1 MEGFDPKTSFGHEVS
16 KRYDT
21 RPRGDEEETVAFL
34 AKLADG
40 GDALELAVGTG
51 RIALPLSQAGL
62 RVDGIEL
69 SPDMVDRM
77 REKPGGNAI
86 EVTIGDMSRASTGHR
101 YRLVYLVY
109 NTIGN
114 LLTQDDQVACF
125 QNAARHLDPGGV
137 FALECRI
144 PTAPARP
151 GHQFVDAEEISAD
164 NVVLGVCHYDPVTQ
178 ILDNNHVRIG
188 AAASC
193 SHRSASA
200 WPTRPNSTSWPA
212 SPGSGCARDGADGT
226 ANPSPPPAGATSA
239 FTSEHPAGNRAWK
252 RTRAHALQN
261 STYQQHQIVPRALP
275 VRDLPARS
283 PSAAI
288 AGHARSHGSGSYQ
301 VDAHDPVAGGRDSAA
316 AARVHDRLR
325 TPAERVTAGSSCR
338 AGGGHRMVRAA
349 GRRFCGTR
357 RRFRRSRRPA
367 RWRPRRAVARG

>member
-1 MEGFDPKTSFGHEVS
+1 MEGFNPKNSFGYEVS

-21 RPRGDEEETVAFL
+21 HPRGDEEETAAFL
-34 AKLADG
+34 AKLAG
-40 GDALELAVGTG
+40 GGGVLELAVGTG

-69 SPDMVDRM
+69 SKAMVDRM

-86 EVTIGDMSRASTGHR
+86 DVTIGDMSRASTGRR

-151 GHQFVDAEEISAD
+151 GHQFVDAEEINVD

-188 AAASC
+188 ADGIVLTPISLRLAYPPEFDLMARIAGLRLRERWGGWNSEPFTAT
-193 SHRSASA
+193 SWRHVSVYE
-200 WPTRPNSTSWPA
+200 RPN
-212 SPGSGCARDGADGT
+212 
-226 ANPSPPPAGATSA
+226 
-239 FTSEHPAGNRAWK
+239 
-252 RTRAHALQN
+252 
-261 STYQQHQIVPRALP
+261 
-275 VRDLPARS
+275 
-283 PSAAI
+283 
-288 AGHARSHGSGSYQ
+288 
-301 VDAHDPVAGGRDSAA
+301 
-316 AARVHDRLR
+316 DR
-325 TPAERVTAGSSCR
+325 
-338 AGGGHRMVRAA
+338 
-349 GRRFCGTR
+349 
-357 RRFRRSRRPA
+357 
-367 RWRPRRAVARG
+367 